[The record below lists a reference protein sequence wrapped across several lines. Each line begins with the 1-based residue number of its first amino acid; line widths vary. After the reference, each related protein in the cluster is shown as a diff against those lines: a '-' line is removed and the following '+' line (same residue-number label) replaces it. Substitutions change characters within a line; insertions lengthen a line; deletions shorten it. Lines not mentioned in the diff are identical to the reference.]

1 MNPNISK
8 ILTTLTLVLT
18 LSLGAIAQP
27 PPPGEHGQGDDSPPQ
42 QQGPIGG
49 GLLILLTLGAAY
61 GAKKVYDARRRLK

>member
-1 MNPNISK
+1 MNPKISK
-8 ILTTLTLVLT
+8 ILATLTLVLT

-27 PPPGEHGQGDDSPPQ
+27 PPPDQHGQGDD
-42 QQGPIGG
+42 QGPTAPIGS